1 VRETHQRLPETKN
14 GVLHT
19 PYPEVFML
27 TRRTFLEASLRGSS
41 LLALAPTIPGFL
53 ARTARAAAPERD
65 GRILVVVQ
73 LDGGNDGIN
82 MLVPF
87 ADEGYAQHRKA
98 LRLPTE
104 RLVKVDDHV
113 GLHPAMARAGKLL
126 ESGRLAIVPGVGYPN
141 PSRSHFRSM
150 AIWQSARLEPEEH
163 AGQGWLGRG
172 LDANPETGAAAL
184 YVGNGPPPVA
194 LRGRRAVAAALERL
208 DDFLLDPAAGPGRNI
223 LGADGD
229 RDGDDLAAFVRRSTL
244 DAYATADRI
253 AALARDRGG
262 DARYPA
268 SGLGDHLR
276 TVARLIK
283 GGLAARVYYTV
294 QEGYDTHAA
303 QLPKHQELL
312 WELSE
317 GLAAFLDDLAA
328 AGLAERVL
336 VFGFSEFGRRV
347 AENGSAGSDHGAAAP
362 VILAGP
368 NVQAGVHGVY
378 PCLTD
383 LEDGDL
389 KQRVDFRQV
398 YATLLEDWLGLPAS
412 EALGA
417 RFERLALLQDGG

>member
-1 VRETHQRLPETKN
+1 
-14 GVLHT
+14 
-19 PYPEVFML
+19 
-27 TRRTFLEASLRGSS
+27 
-41 LLALAPTIPGFL
+41 
-53 ARTARAAAPERD
+53 
-65 GRILVVVQ
+65 
-73 LDGGNDGIN
+73 
-82 MLVPF
+82 
-87 ADEGYAQHRKA
+87 
-98 LRLPTE
+98 
-104 RLVKVDDHV
+104 
-113 GLHPAMARAGKLL
+113 
-126 ESGRLAIVPGVGYPN
+126 
-141 PSRSHFRSM
+141 M
-150 AIWQSARLEPEEH
+150 AIWQSARLDPEEH

-184 YVGNGPPPVA
+184 HVGSGPPPVA

-208 DDFLLDPAAGPGRNI
+208 DEFLLDPAASPGRSI
-223 LGADGD
+223 VGAGADGD
-229 RDGDDLAAFVRRSTL
+229 GDGHGDDLTAFVRRSTL

-253 AALARDRGG
+253 AALTRDRGG

-268 SGLGDHLR
+268 SGLGDHLG

-294 QEGYDTHAA
+294 QGGYDTHAA

-317 GLAAFLDDLAA
+317 GLSAFLDDLAA

-347 AENGSAGSDHGAAAP
+347 AENGSAGTDHGAAAP

-368 NVQAGVHGVY
+368 NVRAGVHGDY
-378 PCLTD
+378 PSLTD

-412 EALGA
+412 EALGGH
-417 RFERLALLQDGG
+417 FERLALLQDGG

>member
-1 VRETHQRLPETKN
+1 
-14 GVLHT
+14 
-19 PYPEVFML
+19 ML
-27 TRRTFLEASLRGSS
+27 TRRTFLGASLRGSS
-41 LLALAPTIPGFL
+41 LLALAPTVPGFL
-53 ARTARAAAPERD
+53 ARTARAAVPERD

-87 ADEGYAQHRKA
+87 ADEGYAQHRKG
-98 LRLPTE
+98 LRLPIE

-150 AIWQSARLEPEEH
+150 AIWQSARLDPEEH

-172 LDANPETGAAAL
+172 LDANPETGGAAL
-184 YVGNGPPPVA
+184 CVGSGPPPVA

-208 DDFLLDPAAGPGRNI
+208 DDFLLDPAARPGRS
-223 LGADGD
+223 LVGADG
-229 RDGDDLAAFVRRSTL
+229 DGDDLAAFVRRSTL

-253 AALARDRGG
+253 AALARDPDG

-276 TVARLIK
+276 TVAGLIK

-294 QEGYDTHAA
+294 QGGYDTHAA

-347 AENGSAGSDHGAAAP
+347 AENGSAGTDHGASAP

-368 NVQAGVHGVY
+368 SVRAGIHGVY
-378 PCLTD
+378 PSLTD

-389 KQRVDFRQV
+389 KTLVDFRRV
-398 YATLLEDWLGLPAS
+398 YATLLEEWLGLPS
-412 EALGA
+412 DGALGG
-417 RFERLALLQDGG
+417 RFERLALLRDRV